1 MSEQEDGLDREAG
14 ADERAEDDLAFGDEA
29 PAMADE
35 VALTDAEIGG
45 DARIVGVRDALDGSH
60 GARA

>member
-1 MSEQEDGLDREAG
+1 MSSRKTDSIAKREPTSAPQ
-14 ADERAEDDLAFGDEA
+14 DDLAFGDEA

>member
-1 MSEQEDGLDREAG
+1 MSSRKTDSIAKRERR
-14 ADERAEDDLAFGDEA
+14 ERAEDDLAFGDEA

-35 VALTDAEIGG
+35 VALADAEIGG

-60 GARA
+60 GAGA